1 VGFWAEL
8 ARHPQ
13 ALPPLGGA
21 FLQLAL
27 ALAIVPVRADARVR
41 GWFVVTALCAAT
53 WSLATAVILSLDPF
67 ALVSARRCVAASLS
81 AIALA
86 GPGSLAFS
94 SALSRVRQRVWPW
107 WLAALGATAALF
119 AFPSLIDVAPR
130 VSGGFWPQV
139 CPALVVAAAAGVPPV
154 TLALITI
161 RRAFVALPPCRARRQ
176 LGWCTAALGV
186 AFLAGIDVGTVYS
199 DAYPIGWATGTLSC
213 ILSFYAIAQP
223 RLMAIRTFAQRALL
237 GAAAAGAGA
246 VLVYGVARSASAVTL
261 SPLFLGGAAAAL
273 FISTR
278 VWVAGVEPILE
289 HWLAFRRRR
298 IERALAEFERRA
310 LDVRSSEG
318 AEREVAVV
326 VAAAFDAEL
335 CALVPRERE
344 PSEEPPCV
352 AVAFAAA
359 ARSGPILRDLMDLDD
374 PEAKDHLA
382 VLDHFRADALVPLKR
397 DREVVALA
405 ALAGPVF
412 TPADDALTAEL
423 TRFGERAAR
432 AWVNATLYQ
441 EVASRRRGLEAQVKM
456 RTSELEE
463 ALVGLK
469 VAQAKLVEAERSSS
483 LGLLVAGISHE
494 INNALNFISANLP
507 TLSRYAADCDAFVA
521 NATIA
526 SIRDEP
532 AVAKARVS
540 LPERITAV
548 AEAVRRTS
556 AIVGDLR
563 KFARPDAER
572 RLFRLDEGL
581 DAALNLLRR
590 RCDGR
595 LDVGRVYVGAPSI
608 EGYPGPLNQCFF
620 NLLLNAVEAAR
631 SEIWIELGDRGDRG
645 GIDLLIRD
653 DGPGI
658 PTDHLELIF
667 QPFFTTKDRHAGL
680 GLTVAKDV
688 IERHGGSIAIYSMA
702 GDGAEVRVR
711 LPGRAPDPT
720 ETQ

>member
-27 ALAIVPVRADARVR
+27 ALAIVPVRGDARVR
-41 GWFVVTALCAAT
+41 VYFVLTALCAAT

-67 ALVSARRCVAASLS
+67 ALASARRCVAASLS

-86 GPGSLAFS
+86 GPGSLSFS
-94 SALSRVRQRVWPW
+94 TALSRVKQRVWPW
-107 WLAALGATAALF
+107 WLGALGATVALF

-130 VSGGFWPQV
+130 NSGGFWPQI
-139 CPALVVAAAAGVPPV
+139 CPALVVTAAAGVPPV

-161 RRAFVALPPCRARRQ
+161 RRAFVALPPCRLRRQ
-176 LGWCTAALGV
+176 LGWCTAALAI
-186 AFLAGIDVGTVYS
+186 AFLAGVDLGTVYS
-199 DAYPIGWATGTLSC
+199 DSYPIGWATGTLSC

-237 GAAAAGAGA
+237 GAAAAAAGA
-246 VLVYGVARSASAVTL
+246 VLVYGVARSATAMTL

-335 CALVPRERE
+335 CALISRERDRE
-344 PSEEPPCV
+344 PSDDPRFI
-352 AVAFAAA
+352 AVAFANAS
-359 ARSGPILRDLMDLDD
+359 RSGPILRDLMDLDD
-374 PEAKDHLA
+374 PEAKDLLA
-382 VLDHFRADALVPLKR
+382 ALDHFRADALVPLKR

-507 TLSRYAADCDAFVA
+507 TLSRYAQDCDALVVGA
-521 NATIA
+521 PAIA
-526 SIRDEP
+526 AEP
-532 AVAKARVS
+532 PVSKARVS
-540 LPERITAV
+540 LPERITTV
-548 AEAVRRTS
+548 AEGVRRTS

-595 LDVGRVYVGAPSI
+595 VDVGRVYVGTPSI

-645 GIDLLIRD
+645 GVDLLIRD
-653 DGPGI
+653 DGNGI

-711 LPGRAPDPT
+711 LPAHAPEPT
-720 ETQ
+720 EKS

>member
-1 VGFWAEL
+1 MGFWAEL

-41 GWFVVTALCAAT
+41 VWFVVTALCAAT

-67 ALVSARRCVAASLS
+67 AYVSARRCVAASLS

-94 SALSRVRQRVWPW
+94 TALSRVRQAVWPW
-107 WLAALGATAALF
+107 WLGALGATAALF
-119 AFPSLIDVAPR
+119 AFPSLIDVTPR
-130 VSGGFWPQV
+130 NSGGFWPQT
-139 CPALVVAAAAGVPPV
+139 CPGLVVAAAAGAPPV
-154 TLALITI
+154 SLALITI

-186 AFLAGIDVGTVYS
+186 AFFAGFDVWTLYS
-199 DAYPIGWATGTLSC
+199 DLYPIGWATGTLSC

-237 GAAAAGAGA
+237 GLAAAGAGA
-246 VLVYGVARSASAVTL
+246 ILVYGVARSASVATL

-273 FISTR
+273 FVSTR

-310 LDVRSSEG
+310 LDARSSEG

-335 CALVPRERE
+335 CALVPRERDRDG
-344 PSEEPPCV
+344 EPPFL
-352 AVAFAAA
+352 AVAESAA

-374 PEAKDHLA
+374 PEATALLA
-382 VLDHFRADALVPLKR
+382 ALDHFRADALVPLKR

-405 ALAGPVF
+405 ALAGPIF
-412 TPADDALTAEL
+412 SPADDALTAEL
-423 TRFGERAAR
+423 ARFGERAAR

-441 EVASRRRGLEAQVKM
+441 EVASRRRGLEAQVKH

-507 TLSRYAADCDAFVA
+507 TLSRYAQSCDGFVA
-521 NATIA
+521 HAPAIA
-526 SIRDEP
+526 VEA

-540 LPERITAV
+540 LPERIGTV

-595 LDVGRVYVGAPSI
+595 LDVGRVYVGTPSI
-608 EGYPGPLNQCFF
+608 EGHPGPLNQCFF

-711 LPGRAPDPT
+711 LPAVAPEPT
-720 ETQ
+720 EKP